1 MKMHV
6 GQHCGISYPTDEFDH
21 WLQTGGCWISDSQC
35 IGSQE
40 ANLDWCLPPKGAG
53 SAEINLINGGGCTF
67 GFDSVDRVDEW
78 LRGVHERWPGMGRW
92 AGNWI
97 YYCRVSGQCT
107 RPMRR

>member
-1 MKMHV
+1 MPW
-6 GQHCGISYPTDEFDH
+6 Q
-21 WLQTGGCWISDSQC
+21 
-35 IGSQE
+35 SQE

-97 YYCRVSGQCT
+97 YYCRISG
-107 RPMRR
+107 RMHRRL